1 MRLHAVEHRLLPRVV
16 RELVEPHDRARALSV
31 YDKTDLDAFAR
42 GLAELGVEL
51 VASGGT
57 AAYIEEHE
65 LGVTLVEEL
74 TGVGELLGGRVKT
87 LHPRI
92 HAAILARPDER
103 EDAAAL
109 ARARR
114 PAVPARVREP
124 LPVRADRLAP
134 WRRRGGRRGDD
145 RRRRPG
151 DAARGGE
158 ELRVRGARQPA
169 RASTSAC
176 WPSSQST
183 ASSRSRP
190 AGVWPREAFATTS
203 AYESAIANWF
213 SGREAFP
220 AKVTVSFEKVLDLAY
235 GENPHQ
241 RAALYAED
249 GARRHVLSRVEQLQG
264 KPLSFNNLH
273 DLSAAR
279 AVVEEFTVPACA
291 IVKHANPCGVA
302 LGTSVDE
309 AFASAHAADP
319 VSAYG
324 GVVVCNRPIGRE
336 LSELLAKQFVELVFA
351 PGYDPDGL
359 ELLARKPAM
368 RVLLDAERRH
378 ASPGERDYRRVLG
391 GILVQDRD
399 ADVEDREGM
408 EVVCGEPT
416 EDDWGELLF
425 AWRVCKHGLSNA
437 IVVAHELQTIG
448 IGIGQMSRVDA
459 VRIALSKARDLGHEL
474 AGSALASDA
483 FFPFADGPRLAL
495 ESGVRSIIQPGGSK
509 RDDEAVAAVAEA
521 GAIMV
526 FTGRRH
532 FRH

>member
-1 MRLHAVEHRLLPRVV
+1 MIE
-16 RELVEPHDRARALSV
+16 RALLSV

-92 HAAILARPDER
+92 HAAILARQDER
-103 EDAAAL
+103 EDVAALEELDVRPFQLVCVNLYPFGQIAWRRGVDEADAVEMIDVGGPAMLRAAAKNFTYVAPVCRPDQYEGVLAELRDARRALTRDSAVACGRGVRDDVGVRVGDRKLVLGPGVVPREGDGVVREGARPRVRREPAPARRAVRGGRSAAPRAL
-109 ARARR
+109 ARRAAPGEAALVQQPPRSLGRTCGRR
-114 PAVPARVREP
+114 GVHRAGVRDHQAREP
-124 LPVRADRLAP
+124 VRRCPRNDRRRGLRESARGRSRVGLRRRRRLQP
-134 WRRRGGRRGDD
+134 ARRGGRSGSCSQRSSSSSSSH
-145 RRRRPG
+145 PG
-151 DAARGGE
+151 TT
-158 ELRVRGARQPA
+158 P
-169 RASTSAC
+169 T
-176 WPSSQST
+176 
-183 ASSRSRP
+183 RSRCLR
-190 AGVWPREAFATTS
+190 G
-203 AYESAIANWF
+203 
-213 SGREAFP
+213 
-220 AKVTVSFEKVLDLAY
+220 
-235 GENPHQ
+235 
-241 RAALYAED
+241 
-249 GARRHVLSRVEQLQG
+249 
-264 KPLSFNNLH
+264 
-273 DLSAAR
+273 
-279 AVVEEFTVPACA
+279 
-291 IVKHANPCGVA
+291 
-302 LGTSVDE
+302 
-309 AFASAHAADP
+309 
-319 VSAYG
+319 
-324 GVVVCNRPIGRE
+324 
-336 LSELLAKQFVELVFA
+336 
-351 PGYDPDGL
+351 
-359 ELLARKPAM
+359 KPAM

-399 ADVEDREGM
+399 ADIEDREGM

-437 IVVAHELQTIG
+437 IVVAGELQTLG

-459 VRIALSKARDLGHEL
+459 VRIALAKARDLGHEL
-474 AGSALASDA
+474 AGAALASDA

-495 ESGVRSIIQPGGSK
+495 DAGVRAIIQPGGSK
-509 RDDEAVAAVAEA
+509 RDAEVIAAVEEA
-521 GAIMV
+521 GAAMV

>member
-1 MRLHAVEHRLLPRVV
+1 MIE
-16 RELVEPHDRARALSV
+16 RALLSV

-92 HAAILARPDER
+92 HAAILARQDEG
-103 EDAAAL
+103 EDVAALEALDVRPFQLVCVNLYPFGQIAWRRGVDEADAVDMIDVGGPAMLRAAAKNFTYVAPVCRPDQYEGVL
-109 ARARR
+109 A
-114 PAVPARVREP
+114 
-124 LPVRADRLAP
+124 
-134 WRRRGGRRGDD
+134 
-145 RRRRPG
+145 
-151 DAARGGE
+151 
-158 ELRVRGARQPA
+158 ELRDQGEVSLETR
-169 RASTSAC
+169 
-176 WPSSQST
+176 
-183 ASSRSRP
+183 RSL
-190 AGVWPREAFATTS
+190 AGEAFATTS
-203 AYESAIANWF
+203 AYESAIASWF
-213 SGREAFP
+213 SGRESFP

-264 KPLSFNNLH
+264 KPLTFNNLH

-279 AVVEEFTVPACA
+279 AVVEEFAVPACA
-291 IVKHANPCGVA
+291 IIKHANPCGVA
-302 LGTSVDE
+302 LGTTIDE
-309 AFASAHAADP
+309 AFARAHAADP

-324 GVVVCNRPIGRE
+324 GVVVCNRPVGGT
-336 LSELLAKQFVELVFA
+336 LGELLAAQFVELVFA
-351 PGYDPDGL
+351 PGYDADA
-359 ELLARKPAM
+359 LARLAGKPAM

-399 ADVEDREGM
+399 ADIEDREGM
-408 EVVCGEPT
+408 EVVCGEPS

-437 IVVAHELQTIG
+437 IVVSGELQTLG

-459 VRIALSKARDLGHEL
+459 VRIALAKAGDLGHDL
-474 AGSALASDA
+474 AGAALASDA

-495 ESGVRSIIQPGGSK
+495 DAGIHAIIQPGGSK
-509 RDDEAVAAVAEA
+509 RDAEVIAAVEEA
-521 GAIMV
+521 GAAMV

>member
-1 MRLHAVEHRLLPRVV
+1 M
-16 RELVEPHDRARALSV
+16 
-31 YDKTDLDAFAR
+31 
-42 GLAELGVEL
+42 
-51 VASGGT
+51 
-57 AAYIEEHE
+57 
-65 LGVTLVEEL
+65 
-74 TGVGELLGGRVKT
+74 
-87 LHPRI
+87 
-92 HAAILARPDER
+92 
-103 EDAAAL
+103 
-109 ARARR
+109 
-114 PAVPARVREP
+114 
-124 LPVRADRLAP
+124 
-134 WRRRGGRRGDD
+134 
-145 RRRRPG
+145 
-151 DAARGGE
+151 
-158 ELRVRGARQPA
+158 
-169 RASTSAC
+169 
-176 WPSSQST
+176 
-183 ASSRSRP
+183 
-190 AGVWPREAFATTS
+190 
-203 AYESAIANWF
+203 
-213 SGREAFP
+213 
-220 AKVTVSFEKVLDLAY
+220 SFEKVLDLAY

-279 AVVEEFTVPACA
+279 AVIEEFAVPACA

-302 LGTSVDE
+302 LGTTLEE
-309 AFASAHAADP
+309 AFARAHAADP

-324 GVVVCNRPIGRE
+324 GVVVCNRPVGKE
-336 LSELLAKQFVELVFA
+336 LGAMLVERFVELVFA
-351 PGYDPDGL
+351 PGYDTETL
-359 ELLARKPAM
+359 AALARKPAM

-399 ADVEDREGM
+399 ADLEDRDSM

-437 IVVAHELQTIG
+437 IVVARELQTLG

-459 VRIALSKARDLGHEL
+459 VRIALAKARDIGHEL

-495 ESGVRSIIQPGGSK
+495 DAGVRAIIQPGGSK
-509 RDDEAVAAVAEA
+509 RDDEVVAAVEKA